1 MACID
6 PVVISC
12 VTKHECGSQTLQRVA
27 KQLQLYKSPDVDGD
41 QDQNDLGGGPICA
54 INDTTTA
61 RNEQFSSADWRKRRA
76 AVLICLFE
84 GPQGELRVI
93 LTKRSMKLSSYPGDV
108 ALPGGKTE
116 EGDADDSAT
125 ALREAMEEIG
135 LDSSLVEVVANL
147 EPFISLQ
154 QLLKVI
160 PVIGLLDRVEDFK
173 PELNSDEV
181 DSVFDVPL
189 EMFLQV

>member
-27 KQLQLYKSPDVDGD
+27 KQLQLYKPPEVDGD

-93 LTKRSMKLSSYPGDV
+93 LTKRSMKLSSYPGINRVFFWDFIN
-108 ALPGGKTE
+108 LLL
-116 EGDADDSAT
+116 SYMSW
-125 ALREAMEEIG
+125 LRVK
-135 LDSSLVEVVANL
+135 LDIL
-147 EPFISLQ
+147 
-154 QLLKVI
+154 
-160 PVIGLLDRVEDFK
+160 
-173 PELNSDEV
+173 
-181 DSVFDVPL
+181 
-189 EMFLQV
+189 